1 MIGSHYSVRFV
12 QSRKEVPYITQEE
25 FADVKRACH
34 RWLMKNSPEY
44 SREQLEL
51 PERKRMKEQEEDH
64 NCLTTNDEK
73 DD

>member
-34 RWLMKNSPEY
+34 RWLMKNSPAY
-44 SREQLEL
+44 CREQLEL
-51 PERKRMKEQEEDH
+51 PERKRMKEQDDDH
-64 NCLTTNDEK
+64 NCITINDEK
-73 DD
+73 ND